1 MKTIGER
8 AARELRK
15 DTGHAADRER
25 DPDID
30 FRPSRAG
37 QIEGQKCAEAYLH
50 ISDEEIGPVESAAAL
65 IADRAIE
72 IAPPP
77 AMLGNNMARS
87 RGIIA
92 DEAGVKSRMD
102 AFDDGSETIHE
113 RISRLGQAA
122 IKPKFEHSGPGFVP
136 ARAVGRR
143 LDGTWTM
150 FRRRC
155 RGSASDSPQS
165 GPSAPESGHK
175 KIPSDCGRSSLSIA
189 AVQSNRLHPDEPE
202 SPLAPRSGPRRL
214 ASCSGTFGRAL
225 RTSRLARCGRAGGR
239 GSAGGC
245 TARLGRKRLA

>member
-113 RISRLGQAA
+113 RVSRLGQAA

-143 LDGTWTM
+143 LDGT
-150 FRRRC
+150 
-155 RGSASDSPQS
+155 
-165 GPSAPESGHK
+165 GP
-175 KIPSDCGRSSLSIA
+175 
-189 AVQSNRLHPDEPE
+189 
-202 SPLAPRSGPRRL
+202 
-214 ASCSGTFGRAL
+214 CSGAAAAAARAIAPNRGRARPNRGTRKSL
-225 RTSRLARCGRAGGR
+225 RTAGG
-239 GSAGGC
+239 
-245 TARLGRKRLA
+245 AR